1 MKNTMLQSKRSNAGE
16 DIFKS
21 TNPNQYPGK
30 SEAPIL
36 NQINKGSFIK
46 ASPELKKGP
55 SNVEIEGSDLYQEL
69 KSAHDKEYDN
79 NLKLTKVGLY
89 GFIKINDSL
98 QYL

>member
-1 MKNTMLQSKRSNAGE
+1 MSQLKKTNATE

-21 TNPNQYPGK
+21 TNPNQYQGK

-46 ASPELKKGP
+46 ASPELKKGITT
-55 SNVEIEGSDLYQEL
+55 VEIEGSDLYQEL

-79 NLKLTKVGLY
+79 NLKLTKVMNGLNS
-89 GFIKINDSL
+89 FVLLAI
-98 QYL
+98 